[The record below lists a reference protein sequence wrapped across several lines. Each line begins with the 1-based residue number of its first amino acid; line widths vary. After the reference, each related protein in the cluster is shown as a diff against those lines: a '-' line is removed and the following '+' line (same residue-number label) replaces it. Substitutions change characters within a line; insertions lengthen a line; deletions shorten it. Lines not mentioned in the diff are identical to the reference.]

1 MIMQS
6 KLDQDVILV
15 FISLSIK
22 YFSPRDKDT
31 MPNLSINEH
40 FRTWFSR
47 NAQITG
53 FKKRTVFRISFEHFK
68 LDQKI
73 LHRNFSIRTWLDI
86 CCNSESTY
94 NP

>member
-22 YFSPRDKDT
+22 YFGPQDKDT
-31 MPNLSINEH
+31 MPNLSINED
-40 FRTWFSR
+40 FRTWFFG

-53 FKKRTVFRISFEHFK
+53 FEKT
-68 LDQKI
+68 
-73 LHRNFSIRTWLDI
+73 
-86 CCNSESTY
+86 
-94 NP
+94 